1 MTKSSHV
8 IGQTQ
13 IDQFVRKDT
22 KRKSSGRKKRSS
34 GSRSSS
40 DTREETLL
48 IRHFVTQLIERACSI
63 VMRDQRPQSQ
73 SDKSDQEQVFS
84 DALEERKEP
93 VQASVPDPIAEN

>member
-1 MTKSSHV
+1 MTKSSHL

-13 IDQFVRKDT
+13 MDPFLRKDV
-22 KRKSSGRKKRSS
+22 KRKNSGRKKRSS

-63 VMRDQRPQSQ
+63 VMIDQAPKIE
-73 SDKSDQEQVFS
+73 SDKSD
-84 DALEERKEP
+84 
-93 VQASVPDPIAEN
+93 